1 MRSVGAATKL
11 QPGRWFAAVQLGFG
25 AFVALGS
32 CGELIMALAPGVLPA
47 EVVTEYARLHPSAV
61 VRGWVLAQNLVTL
74 PLGVG
79 MAIAGVGLWRGTGRA
94 VALTGRCARA
104 MLAVC
109 LLGQLVLAVFL
120 YPDLLAGRVVED
132 GAAMF
137 AVLLGAGLGAMIWPA
152 IAVVV
157 VRHGADSR

>member
-1 MRSVGAATKL
+1 MGSATSL
-11 QPGRWFAAVQLGFG
+11 QPGRLFATVQVGFG

-32 CGELIMALAPGVLPA
+32 CGELVMALAPGVLPA
-47 EVVTEYARLHPSAV
+47 DVVAEYAKLHPSAV

-74 PLGVG
+74 PLGVA
-79 MAIAGVGLWRGTGRA
+79 MVIAGVGLWRGRSWA
-94 VALTGRCARA
+94 VALTGRCARM

-109 LLGQLVLAVFL
+109 GLGQLVLAVFL
-120 YPDLLAGRVVED
+120 YPDLLAGRIVED

-152 IAVVV
+152 IAAYRV
-157 VRHGADSR
+157 ASRFGDEGS